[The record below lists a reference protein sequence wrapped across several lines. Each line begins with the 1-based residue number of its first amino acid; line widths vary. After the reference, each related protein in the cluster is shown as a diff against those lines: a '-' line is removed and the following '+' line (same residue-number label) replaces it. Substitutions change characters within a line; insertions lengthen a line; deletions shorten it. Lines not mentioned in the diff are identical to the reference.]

1 MGRFSRLLVLAFL
14 ALALLFLF
22 AQNLV
27 PQQTAQQPS
36 SPIPDYTSQLSAPAD
51 APSRTTGT
59 QASASASDRALQSPV
74 QPAPLASPDSLQRV
88 PPPPENA
95 TAEELERQGDTL
107 RGQKAYLDAVDYYQ
121 AAAKKADAAVLHNKI
136 GITLFL
142 LRRDSEA
149 KKEYERAIRLNKDYA
164 EPHNN
169 LGALYSGLGKNGSA
183 VKEYKKAIKL
193 SDSNAVFHKNLG
205 TAYFRQKDFDATTRE
220 YMRAMQLDPS
230 VFDSKSS
237 GGVSVNLITSNDIGH
252 FHYVMAQMYGQKG
265 DAEHCRYYL
274 SKANEEGYP
283 IRYALHDNE
292 FAGLRKDPT
301 FITFLRSLKPPP
313 PVDSNN

>member
-1 MGRFSRLLVLAFL
+1 MGRFSRLLVFAFL
-14 ALALLFLF
+14 AFALLLLF
-22 AQNLV
+22 AQNLLS
-27 PQQTAQQPS
+27 QQSAQQPS
-36 SPIPDYTSQLSAPAD
+36 LPIPDYASQLSAPAD
-51 APSRTTGT
+51 SPSRTPGT
-59 QASASASDRALQSPV
+59 QASATMPDRALQSPV

-95 TAEELERQGDTL
+95 TAVELEQQGDTL
-107 RGQKAYLDAVDYYQ
+107 RGEKAYLDAMDYYH
-121 AAAKKADAAVLHNKI
+121 AAAKKADSAVLHNKM
-136 GITLFL
+136 GIALFL
-142 LRRDSEA
+142 LRRDAEA
-149 KKEYERAIRLNKDYA
+149 KKEYERSIHLNKEYA

-169 LGALYSGLGKNGSA
+169 LGALYSGLGKIGSA
-183 VKEYKKAIKL
+183 VKEYKRAIKL
-193 SDSNAVFHKNLG
+193 SDGNAVFHKNLG
-205 TAYFRQKDFDATTRE
+205 TAYFRQKDFEATTRE
-220 YMRAMQLDPS
+220 YTRAMQLDPS

-265 DAEHCRYYL
+265 DSEHCRYYL

-292 FAGLRKDPT
+292 FAALRKDPNFVT
-301 FITFLRSLKPPP
+301 FVRSLKPPP